1 MSSKGSAPAAGHAPG
16 SGSAVLSGRDDITQ
30 AMARVR
36 AVLDLS
42 ESGRLE
48 GARKELF
55 EYVAGQLA
63 RFERSSDNPIVA
75 VVDHIGNYWRN
86 WLLVIVRTGPYRPS
100 TIQRLLAALDP
111 SHPISQ
117 RMLTLSLRLLER
129 DGIIAR
135 EVFDDGRRHVEYSLT
150 PLGREL
156 SDGFMALLDCI
167 DRSAGEVAESRA
179 KFDAAQASLSG
190 GRTSANVP

>member
-1 MSSKGSAPAAGHAPG
+1 MPTAICSTCSSGTRPTGATTSTAA
-16 SGSAVLSGRDDITQ
+16 RRCRTR
-30 AMARVR
+30 RV
-36 AVLDLS
+36 
-42 ESGRLE
+42 E
-48 GARKELF
+48 ELF
-55 EYVAGQLA
+55 EYVSGQLA
-63 RFERSSDNPIVA
+63 RFEQSSDNPIVA

-86 WLLVIVRTGPYRPS
+86 WLLVIVRTRPYRPS

-117 RMLTLSLRLLER
+117 RMLTLNLRLLER

-156 SDGFMALLDCI
+156 SGGFMTLLDCI
-167 DRSAGEVAESRA
+167 DRHAGEIAESRA
-179 KFDAAQASLSG
+179 RFDAAKAS
-190 GRTSANVP
+190 

>member
-1 MSSKGSAPAAGHAPG
+1 MTMSIMGPAPAVARAPS
-16 SGSAVLSGRDDITQ
+16 SGPAVPQARDDIAQ
-30 AMARVR
+30 IMARVR
-36 AVLDLS
+36 AVLDPS
-42 ESGRLE
+42 DSGRID
-48 GARKELF
+48 GAREELF
-55 EYVAGQLA
+55 EYVSGQLA
-63 RFERSSDNPIVA
+63 RFEQSSDNPIVA

-117 RMLTLSLRLLER
+117 RMLTLNLRLLER

-156 SDGFMALLDCI
+156 SGGFMTLLDCI
-167 DRSAGEVAESRA
+167 DRHAGEIAESRA
-179 KFDAAQASLSG
+179 RFDAAKAS
-190 GRTSANVP
+190 